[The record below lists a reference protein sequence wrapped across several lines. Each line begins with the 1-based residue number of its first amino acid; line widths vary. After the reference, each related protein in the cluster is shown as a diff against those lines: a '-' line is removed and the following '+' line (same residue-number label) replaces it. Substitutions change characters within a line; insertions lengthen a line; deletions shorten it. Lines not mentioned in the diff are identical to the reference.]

1 VKNGVPFDRVFE
13 CDFLSDYERMAMSI
27 MFSEFE
33 GNEFDW
39 KTMRFIEKE
48 QG

>member
-1 VKNGVPFDRVFE
+1 MKNGVPFDRLFE
-13 CDFLSDYERMAMSI
+13 CDSLVDYERMAMSI

-39 KTMRFIEKE
+39 RTMQFKE
-48 QG
+48 RD